1 MRTYHNTLSLSE
13 CFASWTTNICSDVL
27 DVQETN
33 SRFSQKVP
41 NQKQCL
47 WMQAWVLKVYQNSKY
62 RDCVVALSHSDAEGN
77 LRCPSDYLSHLVHQF
92 SFDATDDFPSNIPE
106 SSFPARLFI
115 FESDEAFTRVIMEVS
130 VPI

>member
-1 MRTYHNTLSLSE
+1 MRTYQNTLSLSE

-47 WMQAWVLKVYQNSKY
+47 WMQAWVLKENQNSKK
-62 RDCVVALSHSDAEGN
+62 RIVQ
-77 LRCPSDYLSHLVHQF
+77 LRRRTPMLRETLGVQAIISLILF
-92 SFDATDDFPSNIPE
+92 INFLFDATDDFPSNIPE